1 MIIYYGILSLR
12 NNAVFINVKIIQKAS
27 LIGFLPTKLV
37 DEENDKKSNKI

>member
-1 MIIYYGILSLR
+1 VIIYFGILSLC
-12 NNAVFINVKIIQKAS
+12 NNGVFINVKIKQKTS